1 MSMSLEGLETK
12 AYMMKRCGECRASC
26 APSFAYHLAMPK
38 TMMTADKA
46 LSVSLEA
53 RLDAVLEVIEQ
64 VERHLH
70 AHGAGLTMRHMLTV
84 AIETVLH
91 DRIAHAPSGTADAR
105 IEVRLDCEE
114 ARIRCEIIDN
124 GKAFEHSADSGPIVE
139 VLKAPGIELA
149 STSTSSA
156 SRVTITYNR
165 HRTAGNPNGI

>member
-1 MSMSLEGLETK
+1 
-12 AYMMKRCGECRASC
+12 
-26 APSFAYHLAMPK
+26 MPK

-70 AHGAGLTMRHMLTV
+70 AHEVSLTMRHLLTV

-91 DRIAHAPSGTADAR
+91 DRIAHAPSGAADAR

-114 ARIRCEIIDN
+114 ACIRCEIIDN
-124 GKAFEHSADSGPIVE
+124 GKAFEQSADSGPIVE

-149 STSTSSA
+149 SISTPSA
-156 SRVTITYNR
+156 SRVTITYNC
-165 HRTAGNPNGI
+165 HRTADNPNGI